1 MTFVRSPM
9 RYVPLRSNSDILD
22 GLTFDR
28 LVTALFFLLVAA
40 VACLMPIQS
49 DTWWQL
55 RAGQD
60 FWETGQVPLVESYS
74 HTAAGRFWMNHEWLS
89 EAVFYAFY
97 WVGGLPLLIIFAAI
111 VATTTMAVTWSM
123 MRGPTI
129 LRVALCGLSLGAV
142 SISWTPR
149 PHLLTL
155 FLVAACAKLMVTGRH
170 RWLPLLFLL
179 WANLHGGFT
188 LGVGL
193 LGAFWLAGLAAGA
206 SAILSRSVLA
216 AVCLLMTLLTPLGL
230 RFWEELP
237 ASLSRLQAYE
247 VQEWQGPTFGNVA
260 ALPFWLAVVALV
272 VLLFRHRRALFVD
285 PADRVL
291 LIASMLFVPL
301 ALTSLRNIPPFL
313 VLSLPA
319 ISRSLRIFLPEPV
332 KHLSRAQTRTH
343 AAILA
348 GAGLTA
354 LVLVALAWT
363 TPQPRLQWSPISSDV
378 VEAVDSCEGPLYNSY
393 DDGGFLVWFMPHRK
407 VFLDSRQDP
416 YPVELIQQDIRAQ
429 FQADYKDMFDEHSI
443 RCAFVRSGVPLHR
456 RLQADGW
463 HVQHGDAV
471 WTVLKAPDRVE

>member
-1 MTFVRSPM
+1 
-9 RYVPLRSNSDILD
+9 
-22 GLTFDR
+22 
-28 LVTALFFLLVAA
+28 
-40 VACLMPIQS
+40 
-49 DTWWQL
+49 
-55 RAGQD
+55 
-60 FWETGQVPLVESYS
+60 
-74 HTAAGRFWMNHEWLS
+74 MNGS
-89 EAVFYAFY
+89 VEAVFYAFY

-111 VATTTMAVTWSM
+111 VATSHYGCHLVDDAGPNVPPRRAVRPLARGGEPSRGRPGPICSHCSSSPLARSSWSQ
-123 MRGPTI
+123 GDTD
-129 LRVALCGLSLGAV
+129 G
-142 SISWTPR
+142 
-149 PHLLTL
+149 
-155 FLVAACAKLMVTGRH
+155 
-170 RWLPLLFLL
+170 LPLLFLL

-260 ALPFWLAVVALV
+260 ALPFWLVVVALV

-363 TPQPRLQWSPISSDV
+363 TPLPRLQWNPISSDV
-378 VEAVDSCEGPLYNSY
+378 VEAVDACEGPLYNSY

-429 FQADYKDMFDEHSI
+429 FQGDYKDMFDEHSI
-443 RCAFVRSGVPLHR
+443 QCAFVRSGVPLHR